1 MLLLQI
7 LKEFELAYPNVN
19 ASAFLDKWLA
29 ISPQIRN
36 ILFSHY
42 QKGNFKTD
50 WPADV
55 ENILVLLK
63 MFPSRQVGRNVIAS
77 DSNFKKALE
86 EFIHF
91 EPVRIILDFIENNK
105 YKREHF
111 L

>member
-1 MLLLQI
+1 ML
-7 LKEFELAYPNVN
+7 ANPNVN
-19 ASAFLDKWLA
+19 AYAFLNKWST

-36 ILFSHY
+36 ILSSHY

-50 WPADV
+50 WSEDV

-91 EPVRIILDFIENNK
+91 EPVKLAKISLKIIYLNVNFF
-105 YKREHF
+105 YS
-111 L
+111 